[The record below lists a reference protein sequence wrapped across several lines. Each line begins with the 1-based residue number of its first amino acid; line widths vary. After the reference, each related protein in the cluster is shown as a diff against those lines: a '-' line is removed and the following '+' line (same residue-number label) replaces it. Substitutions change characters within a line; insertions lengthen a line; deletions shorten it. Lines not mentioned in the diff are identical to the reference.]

1 MTAAEQYFP
10 LVLFMLYK
18 VVLPFDLED
27 EILKFVNSNDS
38 NWAAISCGIL
48 AVSILIV
55 DCKTVH
61 VLARTFI
68 VNWDEGKKKKT
79 GVFRIFFRFRT

>member
-38 NWAAISCGIL
+38 N
-48 AVSILIV
+48 
-55 DCKTVH
+55 
-61 VLARTFI
+61 
-68 VNWDEGKKKKT
+68 
-79 GVFRIFFRFRT
+79 